1 MHRRE
6 LVFPGAEAQH
16 ADGVGAVGEHA
27 AVLPRVL
34 GHLTDQP
41 VGALGRHLGGHV
53 AVERAGGAALL
64 HVTCR
69 RQGLGVT
76 GTDGGT
82 ATRPGTA
89 APKELP
95 TSRRQVT

>member
-76 GTDGGT
+76 GTDGVRSRDLS
-82 ATRPGTA
+82 RPRMRKRTF
-89 APKELP
+89 LF
-95 TSRRQVT
+95 SCVS